1 MTVILILV
9 VLWGVVLGIPAAR
22 WVQRR
27 SGQGSIDS
35 FHHSLD
41 TLQRS
46 GPKLVVPAY
55 RLSGSVGE
63 EQEQRGETLVG
74 AQRPKLVL
82 LRPVN
87 AEEGEAMYYED
98 DAWTDDD
105 SGERYERVAPER
117 DGYAYDDEY
126 FGAQVPQGS
135 AGRRLAAA
143 KRRKIVLGLAGTFVG
158 TLILGFAISMLWDIT
173 VVALI
178 ALVAYVGLMARSA
191 LAEGDTQRDAR
202 PSMADRLRDRMVRDE
217 YEDEAYDD
225 YDDEY
230 EDEYQAP
237 VARSTRGERH
247 IAHGVASS
255 ASSHRVEPEYF
266 DEDDWYEEP
275 RRAVGR

>member
-1 MTVILILV
+1 M
-9 VLWGVVLGIPAAR
+9 
-22 WVQRR
+22 
-27 SGQGSIDS
+27 
-35 FHHSLD
+35 
-41 TLQRS
+41 
-46 GPKLVVPAY
+46 
-55 RLSGSVGE
+55 
-63 EQEQRGETLVG
+63 G

-191 LAEGDTQRDAR
+191 LAEGGTQHDAR
-202 PSMADRLRDRMVRDE
+202 PSMADRLRERMVRDE
-217 YEDEAYDD
+217 YEDDGYDE

-230 EDEYQAP
+230 EDDYQAP

-247 IAHGVASS
+247 IAHGVASATPS
-255 ASSHRVEPEYF
+255 NWSEPEYF
-266 DEDDWYEEP
+266 DEDEWYEEP